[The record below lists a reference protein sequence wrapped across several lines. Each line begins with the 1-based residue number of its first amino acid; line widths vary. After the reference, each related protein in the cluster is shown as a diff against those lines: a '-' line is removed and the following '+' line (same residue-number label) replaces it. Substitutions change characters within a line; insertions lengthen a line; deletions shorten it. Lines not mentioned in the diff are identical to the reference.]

1 MRNKVIYK
9 TVNLNGVKIFYRE
22 SGNKN
27 HPTILLFHGFPASS
41 HMYRNLIEELAD
53 EYHIIAPDF
62 PGFGNSDQPHPK
74 EFEYTFDN
82 LANVMNDFIE
92 NSKIITP
99 LNMKYR
105 SRTEIVSM
113 ILEAAN
119 GGATKT
125 RIMYKAFLSYAQLK
139 EYLSV
144 LIENNLIEYLEGIQ
158 TYKTTEKGLNLLKM
172 HNEIGELLQTPIRE
186 SRIQ

>member
-1 MRNKVIYK
+1 
-9 TVNLNGVKIFYRE
+9 
-22 SGNKN
+22 
-27 HPTILLFHGFPASS
+27 
-41 HMYRNLIEELAD
+41 
-53 EYHIIAPDF
+53 
-62 PGFGNSDQPHPK
+62 
-74 EFEYTFDN
+74 
-82 LANVMNDFIE
+82 
-92 NSKIITP
+92 
-99 LNMKYR
+99 MKYR

-125 RIMYKAFLSYAQLK
+125 KIMYKAFLSYAQLK

-144 LIENNLIEYLEGIQ
+144 LIENNLIEYLEGMQ

-172 HNEIGELLQTPIRE
+172 HNEIGELLQSPIRE